1 MKIMIHE
8 YGQHITAVTP
18 QGKIDALGVSDLHR
32 QFQRLLD
39 EGTINFIIDLSST
52 PFVDSSGLATLLSM
66 YRVARQADGDVKS
79 IQPRERTAQHILE
92 LARFDRVFDIVQ
104 TIEDALE
111 RF

>member
-1 MKIMIHE
+1 MKIMINEH
-8 YGQHITAVTP
+8 GRHITAVAP
-18 QGKIDALGVSDLHR
+18 QGKVDALSAPDLR
-32 QFQRLLD
+32 KQFQRLLD

-66 YRVARQADGDVKS
+66 YRVARQADGDVKL
-79 IQPRERTAQHILE
+79 IQPQEKTAQHILE
-92 LARFDRVFDIVQ
+92 LAKFDRVFDIVQ